1 MAEPQSPKLGGDDA
15 SDVVRALHPRAESD
29 AVLVNGLLAGDL
41 NAKAAFFERYAPAVE
56 RLITRLIGFD
66 REIPDILQEV
76 FVHALASIHGLRNPA
91 SLKPWLLSI
100 ATHCARHTL
109 RSRSRRAW
117 LHLFVDADEE
127 ALHEP
132 VAGSSD
138 PDAAETVRAVYAVL
152 GSMPAD
158 DRIVFALRYIDG
170 MELAEVATAV
180 SVSLATVKRRLR
192 RSEKRFV
199 RSARKHPLLEAW
211 VGEGSRWR
219 EPPNT

>member
-1 MAEPQSPKLGGDDA
+1 MAGPQSPNPVGDA
-15 SDVVRALHPRAESD
+15 PSVVRALAQRAEND
-29 AVLVNGLLAGDL
+29 TALVKGLLADDL
-41 NAKAAFFERYAPAVE
+41 HAQAAFFERYAPAVE

-66 REIPDILQEV
+66 RELPDILQEV

-91 SLKPWLLSI
+91 ALRPWLLSI
-100 ATHCARHTL
+100 ATHCARRTL

-132 VAGSSD
+132 AARSPD
-138 PDAAETVRAVYAVL
+138 PEAAETVRAVYAVL
-152 GSMPAD
+152 RAMPAD
-158 DRIVFALRYIDG
+158 DRIVFALRYIEG
-170 MELAEVATAV
+170 MELSEVAIAV

-192 RSEKRFV
+192 RSEKRFL
-199 RSARKHPLLEAW
+199 RSARKHPLLEGW

-219 EPPNT
+219 EPQNT